1 MEGRE
6 NPADDV
12 SRGLDPRKETSSS
25 RRFAGPAFLWQ
36 REERWPSYNVVS
48 CVGDDNP
55 EIKRDVKVNAV
66 QLVNDVFEN
75 VKKRV
80 SNWCKLE
87 RIIALVLIYLRR
99 LLLNAH
105 RKKGI
110 VEITASYDI
119 VPGTQ
124 SFPGLNSVQMAE
136 SLIIKSS
143 QRRYFSNELKILGE
157 KGILNKKS
165 SIYNL
170 DPFLDRCGLLRVGG
184 RIQKSIVTEEMKH
197 PGVVSKKK

>member
-66 QLVNDVFEN
+66 QLVMMCLRMLKNESQIGV
-75 VKKRV
+75 
-80 SNWCKLE
+80 NW
-87 RIIALVLIYLRR
+87 
-99 LLLNAH
+99 
-105 RKKGI
+105 KG
-110 VEITASYDI
+110 S
-119 VPGTQ
+119 
-124 SFPGLNSVQMAE
+124 
-136 SLIIKSS
+136 
-143 QRRYFSNELKILGE
+143 
-157 KGILNKKS
+157 
-165 SIYNL
+165 
-170 DPFLDRCGLLRVGG
+170 
-184 RIQKSIVTEEMKH
+184 
-197 PGVVSKKK
+197 